1 MGFDIGSLAELS
13 VVGDYLRVALH
24 RTMADLAES
33 KRLQTEVIERAAAAG
48 VVKVLFDY
56 SRVGSHADDVRSD
69 MWQWAGRTKFVAM
82 ALVVDSDLTRIRM
95 NMTAV
100 AQRVRMRA
108 FLSDRDALG
117 WLDGA
122 EKRRPTTEIPK
133 L

>member
-1 MGFDIGSLAELS
+1 VAFDLASLAELS
-13 VVGDYLRVALH
+13 VAGDYLRVALR
-24 RTMADLAES
+24 RTIADLQES

-56 SRVGSHADDVRSD
+56 SRIGSHAEDVRSD
-69 MWQWAGRTKFVAM
+69 MWQWAGRAKFIAM
-82 ALVVDSDLTRIRM
+82 ALVVDNDLTRIRM

-108 FLSDRDALG
+108 FLRDSDALG

-133 L
+133 M